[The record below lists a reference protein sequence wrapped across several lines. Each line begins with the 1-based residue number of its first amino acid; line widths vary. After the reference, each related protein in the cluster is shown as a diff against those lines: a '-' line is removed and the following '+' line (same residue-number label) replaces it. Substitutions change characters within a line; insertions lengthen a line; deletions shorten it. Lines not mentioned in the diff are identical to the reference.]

1 MKNFLCGVL
10 LVLASVVGYRLASD
24 YLEDNREFR

>member
-1 MKNFLCGVL
+1 MKKPLCGLL
-10 LVLASVVGYRLASD
+10 LVLLSFVGYRIASD